1 MDHKQYSTLIEALS
15 DVPDPRKAR
24 GKQYCWLLLLTLI
37 CSALASAERNPH
49 GIASWVSEHASALLL
64 QLRPAR
70 GRLPSESTLRR
81 ALSCVDITALEQS
94 LALYTQPIA
103 LAAVSHRSEERRVG
117 KECRSRWSPYH

>member
-49 GIASWVSEHASALLL
+49 GIASWVSEHASAFCSNCA
-64 QLRPAR
+64 QRVVACRANRPCGVR
-70 GRLPSESTLRR
+70 
-81 ALSCVDITALEQS
+81 
-94 LALYTQPIA
+94 
-103 LAAVSHRSEERRVG
+103 
-117 KECRSRWSPYH
+117 